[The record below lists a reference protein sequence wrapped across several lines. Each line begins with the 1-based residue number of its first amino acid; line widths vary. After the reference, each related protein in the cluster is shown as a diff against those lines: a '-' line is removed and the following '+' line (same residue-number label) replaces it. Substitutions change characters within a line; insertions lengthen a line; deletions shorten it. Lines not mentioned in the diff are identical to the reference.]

1 MKIKT
6 KLNQIVGN
14 IGLFYICYE
23 LCKRGWNA
31 MPTSRNAKGVDIII
45 YNQDATKKYTIQSKS
60 LSRRSPVPLGISG
73 QIIADYL
80 VICRNVF
87 EIPEIFITTF
97 KDIESQIHRGERA
110 GKISYWLQPKDY
122 EGFKNNWELIGN
134 GF

>member
-1 MKIKT
+1 MLWIM
-6 KLNQIVGN
+6 Q
-14 IGLFYICYE
+14 
-23 LCKRGWNA
+23 KRVECNA
-31 MPTSRNAKGVDIII
+31 HLQKRKRCWYDIII
-45 YNQDATKKYTIQSKS
+45 YSQDATKKYTIQSKS

-80 VICRNVF
+80 IICRNVF

-97 KDIESQIHRGERA
+97 KDIESQIHRGERG

-134 GF
+134 SF